1 MKKPLA
7 IVMVHQGAELYG
19 SDRSFLSALRALREQ
34 HPDASIDVVLP
45 EPGPIVDHVAQ
56 YASRIQYDENGV
68 LRKKKLKARPL
79 STLANMVRAWRR
91 HCSLFERYD
100 VCYVNTV
107 VCVAAIAALRG
118 RRAASYVHVREI
130 PSRVALRVFS
140 ALLRFS
146 RAALIYNSNATA
158 TAFRMP
164 GTVIYNGVD
173 GYAEIA
179 PVPARGGRPL
189 RLAIIG
195 RINPWKGQQ
204 FVLDALRTLGRAL
217 PLELRIVGD
226 VFPGYETVLGQ
237 LRATASAC
245 AQSVEIRGFS
255 KDPAEH
261 YAWADYALVPS
272 VLPEPFGRVAIE
284 SFASSRPVI
293 AAATGGL
300 TEIVTHGA
308 TGFLFKPNDAPDLLR
323 VLEHALAL
331 ADDDYARL
339 ANAARACY
347 VNGFTVETYMR
358 AIAQTVQ
365 APHATTADASA
376 PASAS
381 ASHEAIALQRE
392 SR

>member
-1 MKKPLA
+1 LKKPLA

-79 STLANMVRAWRR
+79 RTLANMVRAWRR
-91 HCSLFERYD
+91 YCSLFERYD

-173 GYAEIA
+173 GHAEIA

>member
-1 MKKPLA
+1 MKKSLA

-19 SDRSFLSALRALREQ
+19 SDRSFLSALRALREH

-45 EPGPIVDHVAQ
+45 EPGPIVDHVAR
-56 YASRIQYDENGV
+56 YASRILYDENGV

-79 STLANMVRAWRR
+79 GTLANMVRAWRR
-91 HCSLFERYD
+91 YCRLFERYD

-107 VCVAAIAALRG
+107 VCVAAIAALRSHRG
-118 RRAASYVHVREI
+118 GTYVHVREI
-130 PSRVALRVFS
+130 PSRFALRVFRV
-140 ALLRFS
+140 LLRFS

-158 TAFRMP
+158 AAFGMP
-164 GTVIYNGVD
+164 GTVIHNGVEVSAD
-173 GYAEIA
+173 SA
-179 PVPARGGRPL
+179 PVSARGGRPL
-189 RLAIIG
+189 RLAVIG

-204 FVLDALRTLGRAL
+204 FVVDALRTLGRAL

-226 VFPGYETVLGQ
+226 VFPGYEVVLDQ
-237 LRATASAC
+237 LRDTARAC
-245 AQSVEIRGFS
+245 AQSVEIRGFTN
-255 KDPAEH
+255 DPAQH

-284 SFASSRPVI
+284 SFASGRPVI

-300 TEIVTHGA
+300 TEIVTHGE
-308 TGFLFKPNDAPDLLR
+308 TGFLFEPNNAQALLR
-323 VLEHALAL
+323 VLDHAVAL
-331 ADDDYARL
+331 PDDDHARL

-347 VNGFTVETYMR
+347 VNRFKVETYMR

-365 APHATTADASA
+365 APHDAAATTSA
-376 PASAS
+376 ARD
-381 ASHEAIALQRE
+381 AIALQRE